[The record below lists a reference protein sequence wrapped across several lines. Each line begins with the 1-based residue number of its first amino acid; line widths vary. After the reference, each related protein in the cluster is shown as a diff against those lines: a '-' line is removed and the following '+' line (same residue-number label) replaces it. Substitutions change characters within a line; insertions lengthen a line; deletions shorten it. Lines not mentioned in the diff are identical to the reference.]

1 MLAHAAIAQDAP
13 TCLFVPDGFAP
24 FGASIRLGISVQKA
38 LGTLIVFLRAAI
50 CGGTFTRNAA
60 LHVFL
65 HDTLKIKLPHYD
77 IFHHWFFKTT
87 HSLSR
92 GQYTFESF
100 TACWS
105 CSLRTR
111 AKSPLKNKYQPLGE
125 ERVRPPLA
133 LPRSRSPAPA
143 PPARARPLAP
153 LPRAPA
159 LLRRVHAL
167 RRASTRVTART
178 TLLVAAARAC
188 PRRSM
193 TGSRHS

>member
-111 AKSPLKNKYQPLGE
+111 AKSPLKNKSQPLGE

-133 LPRSRSPAPA
+133 LPRSRPSRSRSPARA
-143 PPARARPLAP
+143 PPARAC
-153 LPRAPA
+153 APA
-159 LLRRVHAL
+159 SRAHAL